1 MGNSRTL
8 ATRGGALLRYGSS
21 SGCGSC
27 QARAA
32 CGSYLLNKIGPE
44 TVHQLELP
52 VEQPLSGGAKKW
64 KLVSQKIVY
73 FAPLCWFTLLLCWG
87 LFIVA
92 GIASL
97 WLSSELAIFCSGLV
111 GEC

>member
-1 MGNSRTL
+1 MVKEW
-8 ATRGGALLRYGSS
+8 ATVVHWQQGRALLRYGSS

-52 VEQPLSGGAKKW
+52 VEQPLVVGQKW

-73 FAPLCWFTLLLCWG
+73 FAPLCWFILLLCWDY
-87 LFIVA
+87 L
-92 GIASL
+92 SL
-97 WLSSELAIFCSGLV
+97 QG
-111 GEC
+111 